1 MPFNPLDRP
10 SANLDR
16 ACVNCVSWTRIV
28 STSSLTP
35 LQGGSA
41 STPST
46 QPPWAPLAF
55 VYFLFSEGLM
65 LIIKSCPAY

>member
-1 MPFNPLDRP
+1 MPFNPLDKP

-16 ACVNCVSWTRIV
+16 ACVNSVSCARIV

-46 QPPWAPLAF
+46 QLSLAPLAF
-55 VYFLFSEGLM
+55 VYFLFSEGLI
-65 LIIKSCPAY
+65 LIIKSCSAY